1 MVNPLF
7 GDDEQKALNFLFEQI
22 IGKLKQLDG
31 VRSILIPIY
40 LILIYLNIQHN
51 TL

>member
-1 MVNPLF
+1 MELEGMVNPLF

-31 VRSILIPIY
+31 VRSV
-40 LILIYLNIQHN
+40 ILIYLNLYNLFQ
-51 TL
+51 L